1 MYYGDI
7 IVENLCLTCWGGMI
21 IGTRHEDSANF
32 FVVGENYTPHV
43 FRTCGEICGLVE
55 VQARGL
61 DAKRNLWAKHLQEAA
76 TWKRDPAPPRQFHVG
91 LVQDAAHSARMLK
104 AVWLIGS
111 RHLEQ
116 VAAALH
122 AWQVLAIKVSRCRN
136 EVSHELG
143 LRVRLVVLAKE
154 MQMAHRHLAAAGT
167 IPRSL
172 ESKIQ
177 LGAKLRMPSL
187 ELQDLFAA
195 WWSLTAEA
203 KLDVW
208 NAAAVSISAQ
218 LGGHSSCTS
227 MLLREHAETF
237 AAPESFS
244 TSSECGGSE
253 YSEPDYL
260 QTDAGWQLGSCS
272 VGVECSQHDS
282 WDSQGWKGWFL
293 LPLAFRAWR
302 GTTLM
307 QQQQLCSA
315 RYKAYLW
322 DNFICCFIA
331 WELLVVRGR
340 ALHSKLAGSCRLQDR
355 HCLDVFTAWKT
366 VLLESRG
373 KRASLEALCKLK
385 CYSNHAVRSCW
396 NAWYSTRDTGGL
408 AWRGVVIGMLRQQG
422 RQRALECLVDAMD
435 ARSEREHTE
444 RSMALQQRADKLL
457 IDLVFVVWKSA
468 CETSQLRHRLDKT
481 GLTANDAVT
490 DLVTYHS
497 QAARLAAMSSIF
509 AGWSI
514 FARLQR
520 QRQRCSRNI
529 DKQYRQGNAETLGC
543 CLFAWRQISFCAQYR
558 GKLEVCS
565 ARRWDTLLSS
575 RCFYLWMQIARW
587 MHASQGVDET
597 GSCLKLAG
605 SCRLQ
610 DRRCL
615 DVFTAWKTVLLEGR
629 GKRASLEVLCK
640 LKCYSNHA
648 VRSCWNAW
656 YSTRDTGG
664 LAWRGV
670 VIGMLRQQGR
680 QRALECLVD
689 AMDARS
695 EREHT
700 ERSMALQQRADKLL
714 IDLVFVIWKSACET
728 SRLRHRLDKTGLT
741 ANDAVTDLVT
751 YHSQAA
757 RLAAMSSIFAGWSM
771 FARLQRQRQ
780 RCSRNIDKQ
789 YRQGNAE
796 TLGCCLFA
804 WQQVSFCAQY
814 RGKLEVCSARRWDT
828 LLSSRCFYLW
838 MQIAR
843 WMHASQGVDETGS
856 RAGFQHAAESRADVL
871 VELCTRGLLVPHP
884 LVRDAIRYAF
894 LAWKSEHLQANLLA
908 VQGSEA
914 GRLFVLQRSCGLVH
928 LALHAW
934 WHLQLKQ
941 RTSSAHLQRLET
953 LLSRTTMEQYFR
965 RWLLY
970 SFCPSKLLPWVR
982 IVLSLRAEV
991 KFMCRTSSDVQADQ
1005 ALSVPKEE
1013 VAVLRQV
1020 PAAQAGEVTDEEE
1033 QPEEEQV
1040 PAVYQ
1045 PIMTPANGPLA
1056 GHCTRSSSSSSNLDS
1071 VQRPAISNVEDL
1083 HRRLYVEQASLMRW
1097 WDMSLAGQLRLVELR
1112 APLVERHACP
1122 ESRLPAASH
1131 PDQLSRQ
1138 RAASSSLVRPAGRAA
1153 CLARLLQE
1161 AETAAL
1167 HAVKVSASGAGHA
1180 HKENMLE
1187 NDIAPT
1193 PAKAEDDERRWGDE
1207 TWLLAKSRQ
1216 PAVVP
1221 VQLHWGLKG
1230 TKDPVTPASGTKEP
1244 VTRAALLAASQI

>member
-1 MYYGDI
+1 FVKHSVIHGDGPLQL
-7 IVENLCLTCWGGMI
+7 EKEM
-21 IGTRHEDSANF
+21 
-32 FVVGENYTPHV
+32 
-43 FRTCGEICGLVE
+43 LVE

-122 AWQVLAIKVSRCRN
+122 AWQVLAVKVSRCRN

-143 LRVRLVVLAKE
+143 LRVRLVVLAKAFSCWLRAGSRLSSAAHSWKRFLQE

-167 IPRSL
+167 IQRSL

-177 LGAKLRMPSL
+177 MGAKLRMPSL

-253 YSEPDYL
+253 YSEPDDL

-322 DNFICCFIA
+322 DNSICCFIA

-355 HCLDVFTAWKT
+355 RCLDVFTAWKT

-373 KRASLEALCKLK
+373 KRASVEALCKLK
-385 CYSNHAVRSCW
+385 RYSNHAVRSCW
-396 NAWYSTRDTGGL
+396 NAWYSTRDTVGL

-509 AGWSI
+509 AGWSM

-529 DKQYRQGNAETLGC
+529 DKQYRHGNAETLGC
-543 CLFAWRQISFCAQYR
+543 CLFAWQQISFCAQYR

-575 RCFYLWMQIARW
+575 RCFYLWMQIA
-587 MHASQGVDET
+587 Q
-597 GSCLKLAG
+597 
-605 SCRLQ
+605 
-610 DRRCL
+610 
-615 DVFTAWKTVLLEGR
+615 
-629 GKRASLEVLCK
+629 
-640 LKCYSNHA
+640 
-648 VRSCWNAW
+648 
-656 YSTRDTGG
+656 
-664 LAWRGV
+664 
-670 VIGMLRQQGR
+670 
-680 QRALECLVD
+680 
-689 AMDARS
+689 
-695 EREHT
+695 
-700 ERSMALQQRADKLL
+700 
-714 IDLVFVIWKSACET
+714 
-728 SRLRHRLDKTGLT
+728 
-741 ANDAVTDLVT
+741 
-751 YHSQAA
+751 
-757 RLAAMSSIFAGWSM
+757 
-771 FARLQRQRQ
+771 
-780 RCSRNIDKQ
+780 
-789 YRQGNAE
+789 
-796 TLGCCLFA
+796 
-804 WQQVSFCAQY
+804 
-814 RGKLEVCSARRWDT
+814 
-828 LLSSRCFYLW
+828 
-838 MQIAR
+838 

-914 GRLFVLQRSCGLVH
+914 GKLFALQRSCGLVH

-991 KFMCRTSSDVQADQ
+991 KLMCRTSSDVQADQ

-1020 PAAQAGEVTDEEE
+1020 PAAQADEVTDEEE

-1045 PIMTPANGPLA
+1045 PIMTPTNGPLA

-1071 VQRPAISNVEDL
+1071 VQRSDDASSMAPAPLLPEQGRRLDDLFPRPAISNVEDL
-1083 HRRLYVEQASLMRW
+1083 HRRLYVEQASLMRRVFHRW

-1131 PDQLSRQ
+1131 PNQPSRQ

-1167 HAVKVSASGAGHA
+1167 DAVKVSASGAGHA

-1193 PAKAEDDERRWGDE
+1193 PAKAKDDERRWGDE

-1230 TKDPVTPASGTKEP
+1230 TKEPVTPASGTKEP